1 MKKIIVI
8 LILNFLI
15 VLCSCQ
21 SKGNNGFISDEN
33 LKHYGVEK
41 MSDIVSSEVFY
52 TEEYGSRI
60 SSYLYYNNDIEFQT
74 LLEDVYEMLLNDE
87 LYSYCGYISP
97 TEIMKASNKIITR
110 STKLEEHYINDND
123 MDEDG
128 ITLTSCIFVY
138 MKIGDENIY
147 ELEITSQPEVKVING
162 QEFNVVINLAKR
174 SFYICE

>member
-1 MKKIIVI
+1 
-8 LILNFLI
+8 
-15 VLCSCQ
+15 
-21 SKGNNGFISDEN
+21 
-33 LKHYGVEK
+33 
-41 MSDIVSSEVFY
+41 
-52 TEEYGSRI
+52 
-60 SSYLYYNNDIEFQT
+60 
-74 LLEDVYEMLLNDE
+74 
-87 LYSYCGYISP
+87 
-97 TEIMKASNKIITR
+97 MKASNKKITR